1 MKSKEERQ
9 RGDAQNA
16 RGSRRVRNGLTF
28 AVHGWRISES
38 KLHGTEKREKR
49 AAVVD
54 VFETLPGLQRGSA
67 AGEHNVF
74 GERRAVL
81 DADAK
86 VFTDRVVNGRL
97 EQEKFE
103 RLGAFETEKVEIG
116 EAPQFGCD
124 VKVGAGVC
132 EKNPGVDEVG
142 LAFFF
147 AGAQRGNQAAGR
159 GQQNAGAEK
168 PNTFT
173 IPEAEEPA
181 GKVGKIHDGIE
192 SARASIAR
200 IRVTGSVESGNAI
213 TDPIF
218 VVRNFS
224 GGHLSVHGDAASS
237 NGIECVLAESLIESV
252 REIEPADGS
261 AAEPAEIAN
270 ANAVEDRSTA
280 GSLTDDI
287 ANGRGTN
294 EKAVVVIVQA
304 GIVFVPGDD
313 EPRGV
318 AGKKEIL

>member
-16 RGSRRVRNGLTF
+16 RGSRRVRNGLAF

-49 AAVVD
+49 VAGVD
-54 VFETLPGLQRGSA
+54 VLEPLHGLQRGSA

-74 GERRAVL
+74 GKRRAVL

-103 RLGAFETEKVEIG
+103 RLGALETEKIEIR
-116 EAPQFGCD
+116 EASQLGSD
-124 VKVGAGVC
+124 LKVRASVGQ
-132 EKNPGVDEVG
+132 KNTRVDEIR

-147 AGAQRGNQAAGR
+147 ARVERRNQAPGR
-159 GQQNAGAEK
+159 GQQNAGSEK
-168 PNTFT
+168 PNPFT
-173 IPEAEEPA
+173 IPEAEEPS

-192 SARASIAR
+192 SARASVAR

-218 VVRNFS
+218 VVGNFS

-252 REIEPADGS
+252 REIHAADVP
-261 AAEPAEIAN
+261 AAEPAEIAH
-270 ANAVEDRSTA
+270 ANAVQDWPTVRI
-280 GSLTDDI
+280 LVDDI
-287 ANGRGTN
+287 SDR
-294 EKAVVVIVQA
+294 
-304 GIVFVPGDD
+304 
-313 EPRGV
+313 
-318 AGKKEIL
+318 